1 MTFFQD
7 ERFEYARKL
16 KTAIAKLHQAGEKLG
31 KMEIAKKQA
40 IQQEDY
46 SKAKKK
52 KIEIEE
58 FRTHIHQKLN
68 IENLLE
74 KNGVSTGKVNREKVQ
89 PIFFSILARERC
101 SNVEPD
107 VRLR

>member
-1 MTFFQD
+1 MRLRKIFYKNFGKFFEKYFSIFFAD
-7 ERFEYARKL
+7 ERFEYARKI
-16 KTAIAKLHQAGEKLG
+16 KTAMAKLHAAGEKLG

-52 KIEIEE
+52 KTQIEE
-58 FRTHIHQKLN
+58 FRAEIYAKLN

-74 KNGVSTGKVNREKVQ
+74 KNGVK
-89 PIFFSILARERC
+89 L
-101 SNVEPD
+101 
-107 VRLR
+107 

>member
-1 MTFFQD
+1 MQIFVIFSD

-16 KTAIAKLHQAGEKLG
+16 KAAMDKLHLAGEKLG

-52 KIEIEE
+52 KLQIEE
-58 FRTHIHQKLN
+58 FKSQIYGSLN
-68 IENLLE
+68 IDGLLE
-74 KNGVSTGKVNREKVQ
+74 KNGV
-89 PIFFSILARERC
+89 C
-101 SNVEPD
+101 
-107 VRLR
+107 

>member
-1 MTFFQD
+1 MPD

-16 KTAIAKLHQAGEKLG
+16 KTAMAKLHAAGEKLG

-52 KIEIEE
+52 KLQIEE
-58 FRTHIHQKLN
+58 FRAQIYSKLN
-68 IENLLE
+68 IDNLLE
-74 KNGVSTGKVNREKVQ
+74 TNGVSHNC
-89 PIFFSILARERC
+89 LAY
-101 SNVEPD
+101 VK
-107 VRLR
+107 